1 MSPNSRYGV
10 SMDPSPV
17 PSNGWAV
24 IYAGFII
31 MFLCFFILLCAYSE
45 TDRAKLVRASGSF
58 SAAVGIF
65 NGGQRFE
72 SGPVALPV
80 APDMVGADSELAGL
94 YGNIQVMAGDLGMGN
109 AIKVSVNEKGVLLQ
123 LSDKILFATGQADIL
138 PEAGRLI
145 AHVGAIVA
153 DHPAYSLRIEGHTDN
168 SPIRGGGVR
177 YPSNWELSTARAV
190 NVVRYLL
197 EKRLISADRLLAAG
211 FGEFRPIFPN
221 DTPEHKAGNRRV
233 ELLFFRNEIKKVVQ

>member
-1 MSPNSRYGV
+1 MNPDYRYRLQSEPPPV
-10 SMDPSPV
+10 S
-17 PSNGWAV
+17 SNGWAV

-58 SAAVGIF
+58 STAVSIF

-72 SGPVALPV
+72 TGEAALPV
-80 APDMVGADSELAGL
+80 APDMVSADSELSGL
-94 YGNIQVMAGDLGMGN
+94 YGNIQVMASDLGMGN
-109 AIKVSVNEKGVLLQ
+109 EIKVSVCETGVLLQ
-123 LSDKILFATGQADIL
+123 LSDRILFAAGQADIL

-145 AHVGAIVA
+145 EHVGAIVA
-153 DHPAYSLRIEGHTDN
+153 NYPAYSLRIEGHTDN
-168 SPIRGGGVR
+168 SPIRNSSR

-197 EKRLISADRLLAAG
+197 DKRLIAADRLLAAG
-211 FGEFRPIFPN
+211 FGEYKPLFPN
-221 DTPEHKAGNRRV
+221 DTPENRARNRRV